1 MACCRSREIG
11 VISRGDSYLFVFSV
25 SSVAARLFLY
35 SAIWLRMVRSQR
47 VFEVAWFST
56 RDITVACTRS
66 IWAEKRCGKA
76 VKKALLLPLSG
87 SGHPEASMHHGF
99 EKSCFINI
107 RLRGCSFD
115 QLSCWRCPP
124 VFEAIDPAIA
134 AWPRARGHGAAAPY
148 PSGPRQMSAGM
159 SDLT

>member
-1 MACCRSREIG
+1 MS
-11 VISRGDSYLFVFSV
+11 VITRGDSYLFVFSV
-25 SSVAARLFLY
+25 SSVTARLFLY
-35 SAIWLRMVRSQR
+35 PADWLRMVRFGR
-47 VFEVAWFST
+47 VFEVGWFST

-76 VKKALLLPLSG
+76 VQKALPLSLSG
-87 SGHPEASMHHGF
+87 SGHPKASMHHGF

-107 RLRGCSFD
+107 RLRRCSFD
-115 QLSCWRCPP
+115 QLFCWRCPP
-124 VFEAIDPAIA
+124 VSEAFDPAIA
-134 AWPRARGHGAAAPY
+134 AWPRARGHGVAAPC